1 MAVIDLLL
9 VIANYVFDNRC
20 CSPVHFG
27 GQMDVLIE
35 QEIELHQ
42 YETRQNKT
50 DIERLIHPSFSEIG
64 KSGNSYDFA
73 SIIKMMAIEKPSNTR
88 VHSQKYECVQLEPSV
103 QLLKYESALVNE
115 CGEISDYAK
124 RCSIW
129 AFTGICWQLMY
140 HQGTPCSPF
149 ELHPIQT
156 LFASAD

>member
-1 MAVIDLLL
+1 MCLIAVVTVLYI
-9 VIANYVFDNRC
+9 
-20 CSPVHFG
+20 FG

-73 SIIKMMAIEKPSNTR
+73 SIIKMMATEKPSNTR
-88 VHSQKYECVQLEPSV
+88 VHSQKYECIQLEPSV
-103 QLLKYESALVNE
+103 QLLKYESVLVNE
-115 CGEISDYAK
+115 CGEISNYAK

-129 AFTGICWQLMY
+129 AFTGTCWQLKY

-149 ELHPIQT
+149 ELEPIQP
-156 LFASAD
+156 LFVSTD